1 MSLPN
6 RALTEQH
13 ATMNVIAQGASLR
26 KHFLVVSLSVRLKPI
41 TKSPLSYKEDKG
53 LLPLEWGLDSDHY
66 QLSSND
72 TPVGNVSRGTST
84 QRREQVP

>member
-1 MSLPN
+1 MAQAQNQKPLVLQ
-6 RALTEQH
+6 RR
-13 ATMNVIAQGASLR
+13 QGA
-26 KHFLVVSLSVRLKPI
+26 FAVRMGV
-41 TKSPLSYKEDKG
+41 DC
-53 LLPLEWGLDSDHY
+53 DHY